1 VGHHRTAWH
10 LPFVALIAE
19 RAPPGFVV
27 QIEERLGR
35 EPQRADLLLRRVAK
49 QMPQRAR
56 VLRRLWA
63 WLGMDTIAEFKSLA
77 RPFRRGDLLRLWG
90 YGAQYHARHVQR
102 LRPEDLTLVLIVP
115 QMTRT
120 LREEVAWLKCSMED
134 LGGGYRRVQGAV
146 YFVYIVIIDAVAE
159 SERDAFLALFG
170 NQPMDHDEARWWM
183 EQFMMQDKTRIERLE
198 GHDAMVSRLLDMA
211 TAKQRLMGLTAQQRL
226 DGLAPE
232 QILLALPEQV
242 LRGLSSEYL
251 STLPPALSRRIR
263 RRTEKL
269 SATPPAT
276 GSRKAKK
283 PR

>member
-1 VGHHRTAWH
+1 MGHHRTAWH

-27 QIEERLGR
+27 QAEERLGH
-35 EPQRADLLLRRVAK
+35 EPQRADLLLRRIAK
-49 QMPQRAR
+49 QMPEPAR
-56 VLRRLWA
+56 VLRRLWT
-63 WLGMDTIAEFKSLA
+63 WLGTDTIAEFKSLA

-90 YGAQYHARHVQR
+90 YGAQHHARHLRR
-102 LRPEDLTLVLIVP
+102 LRPEELTLALMVP

-146 YFVYIVIIDAVAE
+146 YFVYVVIIDEVAE

-170 NQPMDHDEARWWM
+170 NQPMEDDEARWWM
-183 EQFMMQDKTRIERLE
+183 EQFVMQDKTHIERLE
-198 GHDAMVSRLLDMA
+198 GHDAMVNRLLEMA
-211 TAKQRLMGLTAQQRL
+211 TAKQRLMGLTARQRL
-226 DGLAPE
+226 EGLAPE

-242 LRGLSSEYL
+242 LRGLSREYL
-251 STLPPALSRRIR
+251 STLPPGLSRRIQ

-269 SATPPAT
+269 GALPPAT
-276 GSRKAKK
+276 GSRKGKK
-283 PR
+283 RR